1 MKGSTD
7 MRKKRQIITLK
18 LLAAILF
25 LIPFFKPIGPC
36 YYDSVNVFFQ
46 IWKVVSIIFGI
57 GFLIKKNKEI
67 SIYPSILKLILFWGI
82 YLISSAINRSEIV
95 DIVNNAITSII
106 LVFYIMHNYN
116 KDNEHVVNTALT
128 IIFKSYI
135 ILHIASVFFINIFKI
150 PLFSE
155 DVNTIYF
162 LGSDNY
168 SAFSTL
174 PMIAIILYNGYRS
187 KSTFL
192 KRDILLLIALTITY
206 IFTKSYTASF
216 SFTLF
221 TIFTL
226 LLVFNKNIL
235 KILSVRKV
243 LAASAIVLILV
254 LLFNI
259 QNLFTPFLEN
269 VIHKGANL
277 NSRTIIWN
285 NALDIIKT
293 NPLLGMGKLSNTQI
307 NDYYLYGASHTHNIF
322 LELLMTTG
330 IIGSIIFL
338 SYMNKS
344 VSKVYKKEKTDKDI
358 SILILGLI
366 SYIILST
373 MDYYIFSQYQYCIL
387 GILYATS
394 LQTKGINDGNTK

>member
-1 MKGSTD
+1 

-187 KSTFL
+187 KSTFH
-192 KRDILLLIALTITY
+192 DTEA
-206 IFTKSYTASF
+206 
-216 SFTLF
+216 
-221 TIFTL
+221 
-226 LLVFNKNIL
+226 
-235 KILSVRKV
+235 VRV
-243 LAASAIVLILV
+243 CCGNSLAWSGSAWAV
-254 LLFNI
+254 
-259 QNLFTPFLEN
+259 
-269 VIHKGANL
+269 
-277 NSRTIIWN
+277 
-285 NALDIIKT
+285 
-293 NPLLGMGKLSNTQI
+293 
-307 NDYYLYGASHTHNIF
+307 
-322 LELLMTTG
+322 
-330 IIGSIIFL
+330 
-338 SYMNKS
+338 
-344 VSKVYKKEKTDKDI
+344 
-358 SILILGLI
+358 
-366 SYIILST
+366 
-373 MDYYIFSQYQYCIL
+373 
-387 GILYATS
+387 
-394 LQTKGINDGNTK
+394 